1 MKGKLGLL
9 CLAFVIMCNSQVTD
23 PIPKDFDWCDPD
35 LCLSGK
41 PEHIACKN
49 DMVDILS
56 LILSQQFMSNWS
68 FSKTEIQEKLCKSSF
83 PYDSTWMS
91 PSNPRCSQRI
101 QIQSCCGQG
110 SIYMAKGC
118 KNDND
123 GIWHNVGGR
132 CIVKL
137 YELRVCSWQMQVSL
151 SLSNHSEQRLLTFFI
166 RFQQKHR

>member
-1 MKGKLGLL
+1 MSCLRDHVQLTSHWSHPERLRLVWSRFVFIGKTWAYCMQKWHGRY
-9 CLAFVIMCNSQVTD
+9 F
-23 PIPKDFDWCDPD
+23 
-35 LCLSGK
+35 
-41 PEHIACKN
+41 
-49 DMVDILS
+49 S

-137 YELRVCSWQMQVSL
+137 YELRICSWQMQVSL
-151 SLSNHSEQRLLTFFI
+151 SLSSRYEQKIINIFI